1 MLDTST
7 RARAAFKGE
16 DKHGLRVTLSVK
28 WVDLVD
34 KEVWFCGKY
43 VFKNCFRGSFSQ
55 FGALLWIMITVLHI
69 CNPHTFFLR

>member
-7 RARAAFKGE
+7 HASPAFKSG
-16 DKHGLRVTLSVK
+16 DKRGLRATLSVK

-55 FGALLWIMITVLHI
+55 FGALLWIMITVLHNY
-69 CNPHTFFLR
+69 NPHTFFLH